1 MNLEKFVLKNL
12 MYYYYFDDLI
22 KFEDFGFDN
31 ILIDQKL

>member
-12 MYYYYFDDLI
+12 MYYYFDDLI

-31 ILIDQKL
+31 ILIDQKF